1 MPPTASLAPQ
11 ALDTG
16 SARPLPSQARGK
28 PAAAAASRNWQRNW
42 QRESARAYGLG
53 LAPALVV
60 LAAITLLPLITLVV
74 VSLTPLSLTDPA
86 ATFHFEQPGG
96 NYAQLLQDQRFVDS
110 LWVQAKLSSV
120 SVLLQLLVGLG
131 LALLLHSS
139 SKVVAG
145 LRTFFLI
152 PMVLPPIVVALVWKI
167 IYTPDISPMHALLEQ
182 WGWPLRSLIAN
193 PDTAL
198 WAIVAADVWQWFPFT
213 MLMVLAQLQ
222 MVPRDPVDAARIDG
236 ANRWQVF
243 VYIVLPYLQR
253 TLVVCA
259 LFRLIDSFKA
269 FPLLY
274 VLTNGGPGT
283 VTEVT
288 NFYGFIQ
295 AFNFSYWGY
304 GSAIAVVMLAII
316 FVLSAL
322 VSRLGR
328 AKGDAHAR

>member
-16 SARPLPSQARGK
+16 PARPLPSQARGK

-60 LAAITLLPLITLVV
+60 LAAITLLPLVTLVV

-86 ATFHFEQPGG
+86 ATFHFEQPAG

-139 SKVVAG
+139 SRVVAG

-322 VSRLGR
+322 VSRLSR

>member
-1 MPPTASLAPQ
+1 MPPTASLDAGPAG
-11 ALDTG
+11 ALPLAGEATG
-16 SARPLPSQARGK
+16 KRTPT
-28 PAAAAASRNWQRNW
+28 AAVRNW

-86 ATFHFEQPGG
+86 ATFHFDQPAG
-96 NYAQLLQDQRFVDS
+96 NYAQLLQDQRFLDS
-110 LWVQAKLSSV
+110 LWVQAKLSTV
-120 SVLLQLLVGLG
+120 GVLLQLIVGLG
-131 LALLLHSS
+131 LALLLHGESRLL
-139 SKVVAG
+139 AG

-182 WGWPLRSLIAN
+182 WGWPVRSLIAN

-322 VSRLGR
+322 ISRLGK
-328 AKGDAHAR
+328 AKGERHAR